1 MSLEDRST
9 QTGAFRPDTE
19 AAETTRPI
27 SATKPADSTRR
38 AGSTRP
44 ADAAKSADA
53 TPDHLGRTVDGTSS
67 AALAP
72 EHPAARDGDAERAV
86 EGHPQPAVT
95 ATDAK
100 PPVIEAPA
108 AQTPTAGSTAGPSTG
123 GPSGAGTGPAVD
135 PAVAGAD
142 PAGPGESARLRE
154 RWQEALLSFVDD
166 PRGAVRQADQVLDEA
181 VNQLT
186 EAVRREQDR
195 LRAAWREDGAPS
207 TDTLRDALRGYRD
220 FLERLV
226 TTPR

>member
-1 MSLEDRST
+1 MSLEERST
-9 QTGAFRPDTE
+9 QTGASRPDAE

-27 SATKPADSTRR
+27 SATRPADSTRPVD
-38 AGSTRP
+38 AVRP
-44 ADAAKSADA
+44 VDAATPADA
-53 TPDHLGRTVDGTSS
+53 TPAV
-67 AALAP
+67 AP
-72 EHPAARDGDAERAV
+72 EHPAARDGDAARAV
-86 EGHPQPAVT
+86 EGHPKPAVN
-95 ATDAK
+95 ATEAK

-108 AQTPTAGSTAGPSTG
+108 AQTPTAGSTAVPSTAV
-123 GPSGAGTGPAVD
+123 PSSAGTDQAPGAAEAGTGPAG
-135 PAVAGAD
+135 PAA
-142 PAGPGESARLRE
+142 SARLRE